1 MTETKNTMNSFF
13 LQQKNAHVADKFNF
27 IEKIKIMDLQTKIY
41 IIKKDK

>member
-13 LQQKNAHVADKFNF
+13 LQQKNAYVAGKFNF

-41 IIKKDK
+41 IKKFKR